1 MATASTK
8 AIEAL
13 SSTDQTENYQR
24 LSRLIMRAATELLR
38 ALFDSFYPP
47 SSLANKLRES
57 ATRKKLRNALLKPQR
72 DVVYP
77 APGLFGESKDFDFS
91 LLSKLLKILCSTQL
105 PPLRSGW
112 DHPPSRDDFSLTADI
127 VRIKFYRNDI
137 IHKFPSGELSDA
149 EFCSL
154 WDEIKI
160 VLLRIASHI
169 SAETKIEWE
178 KAINRL
184 RHDPLTP
191 EAARNA
197 EELQEM
203 YRVDMIT
210 KEYLESGFARVE
222 RQIQVSSEETNER
235 LDRIEDVIEQLR
247 ELMTD
252 RAQSSSAVE
261 GGGQFKEEIV
271 LL

>member
-24 LSRLIMRAATELLR
+24 LSRLIIRAATELLR

-57 ATRKKLRNALLKPQR
+57 ATKKKLRKTLLKPQR

-77 APGLFGESKDFDFS
+77 ESGLCGKSRDFDFS
-91 LLSKLLKILCSTQL
+91 LLSKLLKTLCPTQL
-105 PPLRSGW
+105 PPLHSGW
-112 DHPPSRDDFSLTADI
+112 DHPPSRDDLSLTADI
-127 VRIKFYRNDI
+127 VRIQFYRNEI
-137 IHKFPSGELSDA
+137 IHKLYNGELSDA

-154 WDEIKI
+154 WHELKG

-169 SAETKIEWE
+169 SPKTKLEWE
-178 KAINRL
+178 EAINKL

-203 YRVDMIT
+203 HRVDTIT
-210 KEYLESGFARVE
+210 REYLASRFARME
-222 RQIQVSSEETNER
+222 RRFQVTSEETNER
-235 LDRIEDVIEQLR
+235 LDRVEDKLEKLC
-247 ELMTD
+247 ELVTN

>member
-1 MATASTK
+1 MATASAT
-8 AIEAL
+8 ANEAL
-13 SSTDQTENYQR
+13 RSKCENENYQR
-24 LSRLIMRAATELLR
+24 LFRLIMHVGTKVLR
-38 ALFDSFYPP
+38 AQFDSFHPP
-47 SSLANKLRES
+47 SSLANKLSEI
-57 ATRKKLRNALLKPQR
+57 ATKQELFHVLLKPQR
-72 DVVYP
+72 DLVYP
-77 APGLFGESKDFDFS
+77 APGLFGESSDFDIS
-91 LLSKLLKILCSTQL
+91 LLSQLLKTLCSTQL

-112 DHPPSRDDFSLTADI
+112 NHPPSRDDFSLTADI

-137 IHKFPSGELSDA
+137 IHKFHSGELSDA

-169 SAETKIEWE
+169 SEETKLEWE
-178 KAINRL
+178 EAINRL

-203 YRVDMIT
+203 YQKDTDT
-210 KEYLESGFARVE
+210 KELLAQVM
-222 RQIQVSSEETNER
+222 RQLQDMKNQYEQIRKLVTN
-235 LDRIEDVIEQLR
+235 
-247 ELMTD
+247 
-252 RAQSSSAVE
+252 RAGSSSAE
-261 GGGQFKEEIV
+261 GGGRFMEEIV

>member
-1 MATASTK
+1 MATAFATANQELRSTF
-8 AIEAL
+8 EN
-13 SSTDQTENYQR
+13 ENYQR
-24 LSRLIMRAATELLR
+24 LSRLIMRAGTELLR
-38 ALFDSFYPP
+38 AQFDSFYPP
-47 SSLANKLRES
+47 SSLANKLSEF
-57 ATRKKLRNALLKPQR
+57 ATKQKLLHVLLKPQR
-72 DVVYP
+72 DLVYP
-77 APGLFGESKDFDFS
+77 ATGLFGESRDFDIS
-91 LLSKLLKILCSTQL
+91 LLSQLLKTLCSTQL

-112 DHPPSRDDFSLTADI
+112 DRPPSRDDFSLTADI

-137 IHKFPSGELSDA
+137 IHKFHSGELSDA

-169 SAETKIEWE
+169 SAEAKLEWE
-178 KAINRL
+178 EAINKL

-203 YRVDMIT
+203 YQKDTDT
-210 KEYLESGFARVE
+210 KELLAQVV
-222 RQIQVSSEETNER
+222 RQLQDVKNQNEQIRKLVTNR
-235 LDRIEDVIEQLR
+235 
-247 ELMTD
+247 TG
-252 RAQSSSAVE
+252 SSSAE
-261 GGGQFKEEIV
+261 GGGRFKEEIV